1 MKKKS
6 LTFYRE
12 RIGLSISQL
21 AKKVGVSERTIR
33 YWEQDKELL
42 KNAKVKNILKLC
54 KVLKISVG
62 ELV

>member
-54 KVLKISVG
+54 KVLKISIG

>member
-1 MKKKS
+1 MKEKKFVE
-6 LTFYRE
+6 TFCTE
-12 RIGLSISQL
+12 CG
-21 AKKVGVSERTIR
+21 KKMVLEERTIR